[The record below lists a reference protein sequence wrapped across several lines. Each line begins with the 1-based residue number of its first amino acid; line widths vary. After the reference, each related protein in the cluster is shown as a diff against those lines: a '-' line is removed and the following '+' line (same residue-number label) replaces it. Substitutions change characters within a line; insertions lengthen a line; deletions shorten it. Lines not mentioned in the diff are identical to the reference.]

1 MFKGWL
7 AALVV
12 AAYAAVPT
20 PAAES
25 ATSELEAVVER
36 LNALDTWIDD
46 AGKRLASQQKRLSNA
61 DRRIAAIAKRIRTLR
76 THIAKT
82 EVNLAQL
89 ATQRKQLDEQCR
101 EQSERLAEHLHM
113 AWRYSAHETVKV
125 ILNQEDPDAYDR
137 IIRYHGYFAKARTA
151 AIVEFRA
158 TLAALDENEQTLHRV
173 RNSLQAAERSLG
185 SDRAALLQERA
196 KRQELIA
203 NLHSGLSDKNK
214 ERRQL
219 EESRQRL
226 AALIADIEQRTPPAV
241 TQPTGT
247 GLGTAGDLPWP
258 VQGQVHRRFGQERA
272 GGRMRWQG
280 MVIRAPLGSEI
291 HAVAAGRVV
300 FADWLRGFGLL
311 AIVDHGDDHMSLYG
325 YADALYKRAGDR
337 VEGGE
342 PIAAVGQSGGQ
353 ADMGL
358 YFEIRHGGK
367 PIDPRQ
373 WLQSHVAN

>member
-12 AAYAAVPT
+12 AACTAVPT

-25 ATSELEAVVER
+25 AASKLKAVVER

-61 DRRIAAIAKRIRTLR
+61 DRRIAAIAKRTRTLR

-82 EVNLAQL
+82 EASLAQL
-89 ATQRKQLDEQCR
+89 ATQREQLDEQCR

-113 AWRYSAHETVKV
+113 AWRYSAYETVKV

-185 SDRAALLQERA
+185 SDQATLMQERT

-214 ERRQL
+214 ERQQL
-219 EESRQRL
+219 EASRQRL
-226 AALIADIEQRTPPAV
+226 AALIADLEQRTPPAA
-241 TQPTGT
+241 TQSTDA

-272 GGRMRWQG
+272 SGRMRWQG

-291 HAVAAGRVV
+291 RAVAAGRVV